1 MLQFDEDILSFLHVF
16 YTGVDSLFEC
26 GIQRRWALKAPIIPL
41 LVAEVIASIDLRGEC
56 LKGSASYVRA

>member
-41 LVAEVIASIDLRGEC
+41 LVAEVIASKDLRG
-56 LKGSASYVRA
+56 GMS